1 MKNLLDNRISSRFV
15 KIDTG
20 LKVHYLECNKNNKN
34 LPTILL
40 LHGFPELSFSWRRI
54 MPMLFEKG
62 FRVIAIDQ
70 RGYGKTIGDAKK
82 SYDDIN
88 QYNLFNLTLDIISFL
103 NKIKIK
109 KIKILIGHDAGSIIA
124 GTAALIRPDLFNSL
138 VMMSAPF
145 TGVPKINDHN
155 PKDNIHEELKL
166 LSPPRKH
173 YQWYYSSNKANKDMH
188 LRNKSELHKFLRSY
202 FHVKSADWSKN
213 KPFELKS
220 WSAKELEKL
229 PEYYI
234 MKYRDTMVDSVIKY
248 YPKKNVFD
256 KWLNDKELDVYTS
269 YFHKNGFQSSLNW
282 YKCMTSK
289 NYNDNLKIFDGK
301 LLTVPSIYISGEKD
315 WGMFQK
321 PGALKQ
327 MKKLCS
333 NFKGIKVVKN
343 AGHWVQQ
350 ENPKK
355 VVELILKFNL
365 KN

>member
-1 MKNLLDNRISSRFV
+1 
-15 KIDTG
+15 
-20 LKVHYLECNKNNKN
+20 
-34 LPTILL
+34 
-40 LHGFPELSFSWRRI
+40 
-54 MPMLFEKG
+54 
-62 FRVIAIDQ
+62 
-70 RGYGKTIGDAKK
+70 
-82 SYDDIN
+82 
-88 QYNLFNLTLDIISFL
+88 
-103 NKIKIK
+103 
-109 KIKILIGHDAGSIIA
+109 
-124 GTAALIRPDLFNSL
+124 
-138 VMMSAPF
+138 MMSAPF
-145 TGVPKINDHN
+145 TGVPKINGSYMKGN
-155 PKDNIHEELKL
+155 INKDLKL
-166 LSPPRKH
+166 LSTPRKH

-188 LRNKSELHKFLRSY
+188 LKKKSELHKFLRSY
-202 FHVKSADWSKN
+202 FHVKSGDWLEN